1 MSRSSGSAPESGY
14 NRPKTK
20 KDTPLEGG
28 LSPRYVRLM
37 PEPTTAPAAP
47 AAPRSAE
54 SVDIRPLRTQ
64 EELLA
69 CVELQRATWGD
80 DFSDVVPASILK
92 VSQRVGGVAAGAF
105 DAEGRLL
112 GFVFG
117 LTGIEGGRVV
127 HWSDMLAVRADARD
141 LGLGHQLKEYQR
153 EVVRTLG
160 GTVIYWTYDPLVARN
175 AHLNFN
181 KLGVRVTEYVEDM
194 YGETDSELHRGL
206 GTDRF
211 VVAWPVARHESESL
225 AAESRQIASDTTGAR
240 DAPVL
245 NPDRADGS
253 VPDLAS
259 FEQTRPRYVRVVV
272 PRDII
277 AVRSRSPEL
286 AHRWRLSTRR
296 AFQWAIARRYVVR
309 GVYADEDSDSSWYVL
324 ASDSS
329 RTGER

>member
-1 MSRSSGSAPESGY
+1 
-14 NRPKTK
+14 
-20 KDTPLEGG
+20 
-28 LSPRYVRLM
+28 M
-37 PEPTTAPAAP
+37 PEPTTASAAAP
-47 AAPRSAE
+47 APRAAS

-80 DFSDVVPASILK
+80 EFSDVVPASVLK

-105 DAEGRLL
+105 DANGRLL

-117 LTGIEGGRVV
+117 LTGVEGGRVV

-141 LGLGHQLKEYQR
+141 LGLGRQLKEYQR
-153 EVVRTLG
+153 DAVRALG

-225 AAESRQIASDTTGAR
+225 AAESRRITSDRAGAR
-240 DAPVL
+240 RAPVL
-245 NPDRADGS
+245 NADRADGS
-253 VPDLAS
+253 VPDLTS
-259 FEQTRPRYVRVVV
+259 VEQTRPRYVRVTV

-296 AFQWAIARRYVVR
+296 AFQWAMARGYTVR
-309 GVYADEDSDSSWYVL
+309 GVYADDDGEWSWYVL
-324 ASDSS
+324 TSDSS
-329 RTGER
+329 RTEER